1 MKTLRIIIKGIY
13 VLSFMIALFFM
24 FDILQGINFNLE
36 ETQAFG
42 ITVSSGSLLIS
53 MLLVILTGFSM
64 CMVIYFTQE
73 KFIEK

>member
-53 MLLVILTGFSM
+53 MLLVILTGFALSM
-64 CMVIYFTQE
+64 IIYFTQE